1 MDFDIVGLIGLVLL
15 ALVPYIFASQ
25 GTMLA
30 GQTGLFNVSQE
41 GIMLSSASIGF
52 LAADRFESL
61 WVGVLTALVVGALFG
76 LAFAFFTT
84 TLNMNQFVVGLALFF
99 IGAALSTLAFKLVVG
114 VTLTPPIVDTLD
126 KIPIPGLSNI
136 PILGEI
142 LFNQNIFVYLSILL
156 SAGLYYFLY
165 KTSWGLELRAVGENP
180 KAADSLGVDVVR
192 ARYLTAIAGGMLVA
206 LAGVY
211 LPLVYTGTFTEGIT
225 QGRGWLSTA
234 LTFFGGWRPH
244 TIFVGGLF
252 FALVEVIAL
261 RVQVLGQGI
270 PHQFLLTLPY
280 LATLLIMVFGTK
292 WSRIP
297 RYLGSN
303 YDREKR
309 SV

>member
-1 MDFDIVGLIGLVLL
+1 MDLDIVGLIGLVFL

-52 LAADRFESL
+52 LAADKFDNL
-61 WVGVLTALVVGALFG
+61 WAGVLTALLVGAVFG
-76 LAFAFFTT
+76 FTFAFFTT

-99 IGAALSTLAFKLVVG
+99 IGAALSTLAFKLAVG
-114 VTLTPPIVDTLD
+114 VTLTPPIVDTLN
-126 KIPIPGLSNI
+126 KIPIPGLSTL
-136 PILGEI
+136 PIIGEV

-156 SAGLYYFLY
+156 SAALYYFLY
-165 KTSWGLELRAVGENP
+165 KTSWGLELRSVGENP

-192 ARYLTAIAGGMLVA
+192 ARYLAATVGGMLVA

-244 TIFVGGLF
+244 TIFIGGLF

-261 RVQVLGQGI
+261 RVQVLGQGV
-270 PHQFLLTLPY
+270 PHQVLLTLPY
-280 LATLLIMVFGTK
+280 VATLLVMVFGTK
-292 WSRIP
+292 WSRVP
-297 RYLGSN
+297 SYLGSN